1 MSTPTS
7 DTIPMSG
14 SDNQSIEA
22 RRKYVTAFNATMV
35 KIWREQIA
43 LLGVIDTGALYR
55 STIGISM
62 TADGKFVDITLAQ
75 AFNTYGIF
83 VDYGTGRNTPR
94 GNSGD
99 ISCQREQSGARS
111 NSAER
116 SRNRCEANFGKANGR
131 QRKRWFSRK
140 YFASV
145 MNIQE
150 FYADSLGQ
158 EFCRAV
164 SNALNPD
171 LMRKQV
177 QS

>member
-1 MSTPTS
+1 
-7 DTIPMSG
+7 MSG
-14 SDNQSIEA
+14 TTVDEGVEA
-22 RRKYVTAFNATMV
+22 RRKYVQAFNDTMI
-35 KIWREQIA
+35 KIWREQII
-43 LLGVIDTGALYR
+43 LLGVIRTGALYH
-55 STIGISM
+55 STVGVSM
-62 TADGKFVDITLAQ
+62 TADGKFIDISLAQ

-99 ISCQREQSGARS
+99 IGR
-111 NSAER
+111 
-116 SRNRCEANFGKANGR
+116 ANGR
-131 QRKRWFSRK
+131 RRRRWFSRK

-171 LMRKQV
+171 NLRRV
-177 QS
+177 VTR

>member
-1 MSTPTS
+1 MNGTVKDSVE
-7 DTIPMSG
+7 
-14 SDNQSIEA
+14 Q
-22 RRKYVTAFNATMV
+22 RRKYVTTFNATMI

-55 STIGISM
+55 STVGISM
-62 TADGKFVDITLAQ
+62 TADGKFIDITLEQ
-75 AFNTYGIF
+75 AFNTYGLF

-94 GNSGD
+94 GHREALSSERNPGD
-99 ISCQREQSGARS
+99 I
-111 NSAER
+111 
-116 SRNRCEANFGKANGR
+116 GKANGR
-131 QRKRWFSRK
+131 KRKRWFSRK

-158 EFCRAV
+158 EFCRAI

-171 LMRKQV
+171 IMRRSITQ
-177 QS
+177 

>member
-1 MSTPTS
+1 MNGTVKDSVE
-7 DTIPMSG
+7 
-14 SDNQSIEA
+14 Q

-35 KIWREQIA
+35 KIWREQMA

-62 TADGKFVDITLAQ
+62 TADGKFIDISLEQ
-75 AFNTYGIF
+75 AFNTYGLF

-94 GNSGD
+94 GNPGD
-99 ISCQREQSGARS
+99 IGRD
-111 NSAER
+111 
-116 SRNRCEANFGKANGR
+116 NGR
-131 QRKRWFSRK
+131 KRKRWFSRK

-158 EFCRAV
+158 EFCRTI

-171 LMRKQV
+171 IMRRSV
-177 QS
+177 TL